1 MEFFKT
7 TRDERQLLNDQYLYN
22 ESETGN
28 RSNTWKERKN
38 ARRNVW
44 REGVIMGVEL
54 ELLLISM
61 KIFLN

>member
-22 ESETGN
+22 ENETGN

-38 ARRNVW
+38 ARRNAW